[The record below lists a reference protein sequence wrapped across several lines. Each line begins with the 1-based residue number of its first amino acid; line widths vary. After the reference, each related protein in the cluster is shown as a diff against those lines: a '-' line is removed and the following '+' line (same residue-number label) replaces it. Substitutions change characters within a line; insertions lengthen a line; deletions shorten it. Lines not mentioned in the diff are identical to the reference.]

1 MTLEELE
8 EKQIEADYVRS
19 LKVGI
24 IQEAIVKAFPDG
36 L

>member
-8 EKQIEADYVRS
+8 DKKIEADFVRC

-24 IQEAIVKAFPDG
+24 IQEAIVKAFPEG

>member
-8 EKQIEADYVRS
+8 VKQLEAEYARG

-24 IQEAIVKAFPDG
+24 IQEAIVKAFPEG